1 MRPEKDGA
9 PTAAWTE
16 RRKMTYKE
24 RLADALTRV
33 IALRRTLQADAA
45 IGERWRAVKRY
56 QSERLERTYADLLA
70 TPRYRAAAQFF
81 LEDLY
86 GEKDF
91 EQRDREALRIVPKLA
106 VMLPDR
112 AVETMA
118 LAVELDELSERLDS
132 RVATELQLPID
143 DAAYARAYRR
153 AGTRAERERQIAMVD
168 SIGRTL
174 DRLARMPL
182 LAGML
187 HLMRGPA
194 EAAGLQHL
202 QLFLMRG
209 FDSFRAM
216 RGAGEFLD
224 IVRERETALMRQF
237 FDTADDG

>member
-1 MRPEKDGA
+1 
-9 PTAAWTE
+9 
-16 RRKMTYKE
+16 MTYKQ

-45 IGERWRAVKRY
+45 VTERWRAVKRY
-56 QSERLERTYADLLA
+56 QSERLQRTYADLLGS
-70 TPRYRAAAQFF
+70 TRYRAAAEFF
-81 LEDLY
+81 LQDLY

-91 EQRDREALRIVPKLA
+91 EQRDQEALRIVPKLA
-106 VMLPDR
+106 MMLPER

-118 LAVELDELSERLDS
+118 LAVELDELSELLDS
-132 RVATELQLPID
+132 RVATQLRLPID
-143 DAAYARAYRR
+143 DASYADAYRR
-153 AGTRAERERQIAMVD
+153 AGTRPERERQIAMVD

-224 IVRERETALMRQF
+224 IVRARETALMQRMF
-237 FDTADDG
+237 EGGNGEDGAAPSVRA

>member
-1 MRPEKDGA
+1 MP
-9 PTAAWTE
+9 
-16 RRKMTYKE
+16 YKQ
-24 RLADALTRV
+24 RLAEALTRV
-33 IALRRTLQADAA
+33 IALRRSLQANAA
-45 IGERWRAVKRY
+45 IAERWRAVKRY
-56 QSERLERTYADLLA
+56 QAERLARTYADLLN
-70 TPRYRAAAQFF
+70 TTRYQAAARFF

-118 LAVELDELSERLDS
+118 LAVELDELSEVLDA
-132 RVATELQLPID
+132 RVAAQLQLPID
-143 DAAYARAYRR
+143 DTSYAEAYRR
-153 AGTRAERERQIAMVD
+153 AGTRPERERQIAMVD
-168 SIGRTL
+168 SIGHTL

-202 QLFLMRG
+202 QQFLMRG

-224 IVRERETALMRQF
+224 IVRERESALMRQIF
-237 FDTADDG
+237 EGKGGA

>member
-1 MRPEKDGA
+1 MPNKA
-9 PTAAWTE
+9 
-16 RRKMTYKE
+16 
-24 RLADALTRV
+24 RLAEALTRV
-33 IALRRTLQADAA
+33 ISLRRALLSDPQAMASL
-45 IGERWRAVKRY
+45 RAVKRY
-56 QSERLERTYADLLA
+56 QSQRLQRTYADLLQS
-70 TPRYRAAAQFF
+70 PRYRAAAEFF

-91 EQRDREALRIVPKLA
+91 EQRDSEALRIVPKLA
-106 VMLPDR
+106 RLLPER

-118 LAVELDELSERLDS
+118 MAVVLDELSEILDA
-132 RVATELQLPID
+132 RVAANVELPID
-143 DAAYARAYRR
+143 DARYAQGYRR
-153 AGTRAERERQIAMVD
+153 AGTVGERERQIAMVD

-187 HLMRGPA
+187 HVMRAPA

-202 QLFLMRG
+202 HQFLVRG

-224 IVRERETALMRQF
+224 IVRQRETALMQKMF
-237 FDTADDG
+237 ELASGSEDQGG

>member
-1 MRPEKDGA
+1 MP
-9 PTAAWTE
+9 
-16 RRKMTYKE
+16 YKQ
-24 RLADALTRV
+24 RLAEALTRV
-33 IALRRTLQADAA
+33 IALRRSLQADPA
-45 IGERWRAVKRY
+45 INERWRAVKRY
-56 QSERLERTYADLLA
+56 QSERLQRTYADLLA

-81 LEDLY
+81 LQDLY

-106 VMLPDR
+106 VMLPER

-118 LAVELDELSERLDS
+118 LAVELDELSELLDS
-132 RVATELQLPID
+132 RVATELKMPID
-143 DAAYARAYRR
+143 PASYAEAYRR
-153 AGTRAERERQIAMVD
+153 AGTPAERERQIAMVD

-174 DRLARMPL
+174 DRLARMPF

-209 FDSFRAM
+209 FDSFKAM

-224 IVRERETALMRQF
+224 IVRSRETALMRQIF
-237 FDTADDG
+237 EGKSGPDSPA

>member
-1 MRPEKDGA
+1 MP
-9 PTAAWTE
+9 
-16 RRKMTYKE
+16 YKQ

-33 IALRRTLQADAA
+33 IALRRTLLADSA
-45 IGERWRAVKRY
+45 GTGRWRAVKRY
-56 QSERLERTYADLLA
+56 QSERLRRTYTDLLNA
-70 TPRYRAAAQFF
+70 PRYRAAAQFF

-106 VMLPDR
+106 VLLPER

-118 LAVELDELSERLDS
+118 LAVELDELSEVLDA
-132 RVATELQLPID
+132 RVAAQVQLPID
-143 DAAYARAYRR
+143 DASYVRAYRD
-153 AGTRAERERQIAMVD
+153 AGTVAERERQIAMVD
-168 SIGRTL
+168 TIGRTL

-187 HLMRGPA
+187 HVMRGPA
-194 EAAGLQHL
+194 EAAGLEHL
-202 QLFLMRG
+202 QQFLVRG

-224 IVRERETALMRQF
+224 IVRERETTLMRQMF
-237 FDTADDG
+237 GTSEAG

>member
-1 MRPEKDGA
+1 
-9 PTAAWTE
+9 
-16 RRKMTYKE
+16 MTYKQ
-24 RLADALTRV
+24 RLADALVRV
-33 IALRRTLQADAA
+33 IALRRTLHADAA
-45 IGERWRAVKRY
+45 IAERWRAVKRY
-56 QSERLERTYADLLA
+56 QSERLQRTYADLLG
-70 TPRYRAAAQFF
+70 TPRYHAAAKFF

-106 VMLPDR
+106 MMLPER

-118 LAVELDELSERLDS
+118 LAVELDELSELLDS
-132 RVATELQLPID
+132 RVATQLQLPID
-143 DAAYARAYRR
+143 DASYAEAYRR
-153 AGTRAERERQIAMVD
+153 AGTRSERERQIAMVD

-194 EAAGLQHL
+194 EAAGLEHL
-202 QLFLMRG
+202 QQFLMRG

-224 IVRERETALMRQF
+224 IVRARETALMQRMF
-237 FDTADDG
+237 EGENGADVSAPSAPA

>member
-1 MRPEKDGA
+1 MP
-9 PTAAWTE
+9 
-16 RRKMTYKE
+16 YKQ

-33 IALRRTLQADAA
+33 IALRRSLQADPTVN
-45 IGERWRAVKRY
+45 ERWRAVKRY
-56 QSERLERTYADLLA
+56 QSERLQRTYADLLA

-81 LEDLY
+81 LQDLY

-91 EQRDREALRIVPKLA
+91 EQRDREALRVVPKLA

-118 LAVELDELSERLDS
+118 LAVELDELSELLDS
-132 RVATELQLPID
+132 RVAAKLQLPID
-143 DAAYARAYRR
+143 PGAYADAYRR
-153 AGTRAERERQIAMVD
+153 AGTPAERERQIAMVD

-174 DRLARMPL
+174 DRLARMPFL
-182 LAGML
+182 GGML

-194 EAAGLQHL
+194 EAAGLHHL
-202 QLFLMRG
+202 QQFLMRG

-224 IVRERETALMRQF
+224 IVRARETALMRQIF
-237 FDTADDG
+237 EGESGA

>member
-1 MRPEKDGA
+1 MP
-9 PTAAWTE
+9 
-16 RRKMTYKE
+16 YKQ
-24 RLADALTRV
+24 RLAEALTRV
-33 IALRRTLQADAA
+33 IALRRDLQMDAA
-45 IGERWRAVKRY
+45 ITGRWRAVKRF
-56 QSERLERTYADLLA
+56 QSERLERTYADLLS
-70 TPRYRAAAQFF
+70 TPRYRSAARFF

-91 EQRDREALRIVPKLA
+91 EQRDREALRIVPKVA
-106 VMLPDR
+106 MMLPER

-118 LAVELDELSERLDS
+118 LAVELDELSEQLDS
-132 RVATELQLPID
+132 RVATELKLPID
-143 DAAYARAYRR
+143 DASYALAYRR
-153 AGTRAERERQIAMVD
+153 AGTPQEREHQIAMVD

-187 HLMRGPA
+187 HLMRAPA

-202 QLFLMRG
+202 QQFLMRG

-224 IVRERETALMRQF
+224 IVRERETALMRQI
-237 FDTADDG
+237 FDAKDAG